1 MPLVM
6 RNPTPAAK
14 PGNAPS
20 GSGGAK
26 VDGSGGGVPGWVVVV
41 ELVVVTVVDVPPGIV
56 ETVVVVPG
64 GDVVGVTIEVV
75 VTVTV
80 VLVDVLVTLVAV
92 VVVELS
98 AQMQSWQRPWGQP
111 PPASHASP
119 PATSTTPSPH
129 DERTATKS
137 RGATLAARTF
147 PRMVVQSG
155 SMRAFKRTLR
165 SIPHSGQRVRSVLP
179 LRVALRRA
187 RFGSHP
193 LSIASVRAP
202 GSVTTA
208 STTIGTSPRTR
219 VTPSETKKR
228 PGGQSGGLADP
239 TRGAARG
246 TPNASNNAHAAG
258 RRGANQYRRRAYTF
272 VVRATSRRSG

>member
-1 MPLVM
+1 MG
-6 RNPTPAAK
+6 RNLLFFVLASVSYFATAQGYKPFMEKADAAAK
-14 PGNAPS
+14 EN
-20 GSGGAK
+20 
-26 VDGSGGGVPGWVVVV
+26 DFV
-41 ELVVVTVVDVPPGIV
+41 EAI
-56 ETVVVVPG
+56 
-64 GDVVGVTIEVV
+64 
-75 VTVTV
+75 
-80 VLVDVLVTLVAV
+80 
-92 VVVELS
+92 
-98 AQMQSWQRPWGQP
+98 AQGKKALEFS
-111 PPASHASP
+111 
-119 PATSTTPSPH
+119 
-129 DERTATKS
+129 K
-137 RGATLAARTF
+137 L
-147 PRMVVQSG
+147 RMVVQSG